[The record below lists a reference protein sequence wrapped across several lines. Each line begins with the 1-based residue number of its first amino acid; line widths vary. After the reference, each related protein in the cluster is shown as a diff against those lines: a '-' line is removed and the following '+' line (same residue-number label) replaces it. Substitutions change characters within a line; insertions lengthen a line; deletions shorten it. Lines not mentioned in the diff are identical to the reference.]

1 MSDTIS
7 VDVVGPSYWAY
18 MATVMAECLKKFVED
33 EEVRPDDIPPA
44 VYDGAKEFFDL
55 VLEAA
60 GDVFPENPPASTNAY
75 VIASEAL
82 RGASKPFPAT
92 TQDLRAELER
102 YSQFVDDLAEPRDLT
117 GVADK
122 EMAEALKRF
131 FLHLAEDGEAEVYEH
146 SVRFEP
152 MPAGYRLI

>member
-18 MATVMAECLKKFVED
+18 MATVMAECLEKFVA
-33 EEVRPDDIPPA
+33 EEEIRPDQIPPA
-44 VYDGAKEFFDL
+44 IFDGAKEFFAL

-60 GDVFPENPPASTNAY
+60 GDTFPENPPASINAY

-82 RGASKPFPAT
+82 RGASRPFPAT
-92 TQDLRAELER
+92 SQDLRSELEE
-102 YSQFVDDLAEPRDLT
+102 YSQFVDRLAEPQALT
-117 GVADK
+117 RVEDK
-122 EMAEALKRF
+122 EKAETLKKF
-131 FLHLAEDGEAEVYEH
+131 FLHLAADGESEVYER

-152 MPAGYRLI
+152 MPAGYRVV

>member
-7 VDVVGPSYWAY
+7 VDVVGPSYWSY
-18 MATVMAECLKKFVED
+18 MATVMAECLDTFVED
-33 EEVRPDDIPPA
+33 EKIRPDEIPAA
-44 VYDGAKEFFDL
+44 VYDGAKEFFAL

-60 GDVFPENPPASTNAY
+60 GDVFPENPPASINAY

-92 TQDLRAELER
+92 SQDLRSELER
-102 YSQFVDDLAEPRDLT
+102 YSRFVDDLAEARRLT
-117 GVADK
+117 KVEDK
-122 EMAEALKRF
+122 ETATALKRF
-131 FLHLAEDGEAEVYEH
+131 FLHLAEDGEAEVYER

-152 MPAGYRLI
+152 MPAGYRFI

>member
-18 MATVMAECLKKFVED
+18 MATVMAECLNTFVQQEK
-33 EEVRPDDIPPA
+33 VRPDEIPAA
-44 VYDGAKEFFDL
+44 VYDGAKEFFAL

-92 TQDLRAELER
+92 SQALRAELER
-102 YSQFVDDLAEPRDLT
+102 YSQFIDDLSEPRELT
-117 GVADK
+117 EAADI
-122 EMAEALKRF
+122 ETAEALKRF
-131 FLHLAEDGEAEVYEH
+131 FMHLAEDGEAEVYEH
-146 SVRFEP
+146 TVGFEP